1 MQLVMW
7 TYFWENM
14 VPTVTT
20 AGLSHNYRKLLQP
33 IFWDLAIAAR
43 GLLGMVRKNVT
54 QNQGPIGDLQFR
66 WKSKTIKLGPLRL
79 LIFNPSLS
87 ILTPQNWLFWGPNPY
102 YTGSNPSIG
111 GSNDP

>member
-1 MQLVMW
+1 MTEKIDCHLWSKNAIEKNDIGKMQHVMW

-20 AGLSHNYRKLLQP
+20 TGLSHNYRKLLQP

-79 LIFNPSLS
+79 LIFNP
-87 ILTPQNWLFWGPNPY
+87 Y
-102 YTGSNPSIG
+102 YPPEN
-111 GSNDP
+111 